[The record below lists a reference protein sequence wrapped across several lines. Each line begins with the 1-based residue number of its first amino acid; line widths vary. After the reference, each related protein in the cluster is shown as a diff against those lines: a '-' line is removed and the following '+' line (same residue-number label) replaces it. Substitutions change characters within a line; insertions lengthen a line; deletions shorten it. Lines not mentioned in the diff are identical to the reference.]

1 MEVEVKKQKAALHS
15 HNGMMSS
22 EEIHSITGNGWA
34 IVKNPVHERGIL
46 VRGELL
52 FHSDNYQEAIEA
64 WGTSREKY
72 VSIKYCGKRDPN
84 VVYIL

>member
-1 MEVEVKKQKAALHS
+1 MEVEVKNQKTATHR
-15 HNGMMSS
+15 HNGTLSF
-22 EEIHSITGNGWA
+22 EAIKSITGDGWA
-34 IVKNPVHERGIL
+34 VIKNPEHERGIL

-64 WGTSREKY
+64 WGTSREKF
-72 VSIKYCGKRDPN
+72 VGIKYCGKRDPN